1 MIIVGIDPDSNKHG
15 VAVYLAGQLS
25 ELHNFALLDLR
36 RWIDAQFAMPLMF
49 SIEDVCSQNFVYT
62 RNAKASKAAH
72 AQVALSVGR
81 CQQSQTEVMRELD
94 SRGIPYEL
102 HKPSGGNWADNKAR
116 FEKVTGWK
124 GRSNPETRSAAY
136 FGYLAV
142 MKATKEVRKPIKVST
157 FSGRVEVMRG

>member
-1 MIIVGIDPDSNKHG
+1 MKFHNARQCIHDAFCSNLTTPDYKSKG
-15 VAVYLAGQLS
+15 GTKY
-25 ELHNFALLDLR
+25 
-36 RWIDAQFAMPLMF
+36 
-49 SIEDVCSQNFVYT
+49 
-62 RNAKASKAAH
+62 NANNAIAH
-72 AQVALSVGR
+72 QA
-81 CQQSQTEVMRELD
+81 EIMRELD

-102 HKPSGGNWADNKAR
+102 HKPSGGNWADNKVR
-116 FEKVTGWK
+116 FERVTGWK

>member
-1 MIIVGIDPDSNKHG
+1 MIVVGIDPDSNKHG
-15 VAVYLAGQLS
+15 VAVYLAGALA
-25 ELHNFALLDLR
+25 ELHNFALPDLR

-49 SIEDVCSQNFVYT
+49 SIENVCAQNFVYS

-81 CQQSQTEVMRELD
+81 CQQSQTEIMRELD
-94 SRGIPYEL
+94 HRGIAYEL
-102 HKPSGGNWADNKAR
+102 HKPAAGNWADNKVQ

-157 FSGRVEVMRG
+157 FSGRVEVLRG